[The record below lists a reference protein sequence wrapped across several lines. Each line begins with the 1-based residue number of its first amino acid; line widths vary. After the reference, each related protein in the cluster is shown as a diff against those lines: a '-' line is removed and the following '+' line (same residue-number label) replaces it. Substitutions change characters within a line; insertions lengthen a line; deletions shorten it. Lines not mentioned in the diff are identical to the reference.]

1 MANFTITFLILAGLF
16 SSCSSTFDLS
26 KKGDSLKH
34 MDIYLLIGQSNMAGR
49 ADIETQDK
57 DTLKGVY
64 LLTGLEEKMWERA
77 ANPVNKYSTIRKS
90 LDLQKLGP
98 GYYFAQSM
106 AEKNPKKQIGLV
118 VNAKGGT
125 AISEWM
131 PGTEFYNEAVSR
143 AKQAMKSGT
152 LKGIVWHQGESDI
165 SRTEVYMEKLT
176 TLIESLRSDLGNKNL
191 PFVAGQLSE
200 DKVERKQF
208 NRMILELPK
217 TVKNTGVVTTENTTT
232 LDETHFDSESQ
243 RELGKRYAEQMQ
255 KLIR

>member
-1 MANFTITFLILAGLF
+1 MTYFTITFLIIAGLF
-16 SSCSSTFDLS
+16 SSCSSTSDLN
-26 KKGDSLKH
+26 KKEVSLQH

-49 ADIETQDK
+49 ADIKTQDK

-64 LLTGLEEKMWERA
+64 LFTGLKEKMWERA
-77 ANPVNKYSTIRKS
+77 ANPVNKYSTIRKG

-98 GYYFAQSM
+98 GYYFAKSM
-106 AEKNPKKQIGLV
+106 AEKNTEKQIGLV

-143 AKQAMKSGT
+143 TKQTMKSGT
-152 LKGIVWHQGESDI
+152 LKGVLWHQGESDI
-165 SRTEVYMEKLT
+165 SRTDVYMDQLR
-176 TLIESLRSDLGNKNL
+176 TLIENLRSDLGNKNL
-191 PFVAGQLSE
+191 PFVVGQLSE

-208 NRMILELPK
+208 NRMILDLPL
-217 TVKNTGVVTTENTTT
+217 TLRNTGVVTIENTKT

-243 RELGKRYAEQMQ
+243 KKLGKRYAEQMQ
-255 KLIR
+255 KLIK